1 MYVCNTHL
9 NHSLK
14 MNSVV
19 SIFTAHE
26 LSIMNGLYGTTLLL
40 TELTLH
46 NGAQL
51 FFDLAIVILCNNYYQ
66 IKVIK
71 PKRSNGI

>member
-1 MYVCNTHL
+1 
-9 NHSLK
+9 

-26 LSIMNGLYGTTLLL
+26 LSIMNGLYGTTLL

-51 FFDLAIVILCNNYYQ
+51 FFDLAIVILCNNNYQ

-71 PKRSNGI
+71 LKRSTGI

>member
-1 MYVCNTHL
+1 
-9 NHSLK
+9 

-26 LSIMNGLYGTTLLL
+26 LSIMNGLYGTTLL

-46 NGAQL
+46 NGAQTL
-51 FFDLAIVILCNNYYQ
+51 FWSCNCNFVQ
-66 IKVIK
+66 QQLPDKGNK
-71 PKRSNGI
+71 A

>member
-1 MYVCNTHL
+1 
-9 NHSLK
+9 

-26 LSIMNGLYGTTLLL
+26 LSIMNGLYGTTLLS
-40 TELTLH
+40 ELTLH

-51 FFDLAIVILCNNYYQ
+51 FFDLAIVILCNK

-71 PKRSNGI
+71 LKRSTGI